1 MAHVGDRTKGL
12 DAIAGGIAHDFNNVL
27 QIIAGNLAMISRE
40 LGEDSV
46 ARRHVASAMAGVD
59 MGTSLAR
66 RVLRK
71 EASQEAPA
79 SAIDLSAVLLS
90 MRGLVSDA
98 VGEQVSVR
106 FDIPDARLMVQVQ
119 DADVQNVVLNLAI
132 NAAHAMAGSGD
143 LQIAINEDGPQGVVL
158 SMTDDGC
165 GMAAEIAARVFDT
178 GFTTK
183 GEAGYGLG
191 LAGVRRFAEEAGG
204 TVSLETAIG
213 CGTTIRVHL
222 PVAPCR
228 GTGI

>member
-40 LGEDSV
+40 LGE
-46 ARRHVASAMAGVD
+46 D